1 MLSRLLL
8 SASLLVGGAAVAAA
22 QTSLTIYNT
31 GRVLMR
37 RTFPIAVPQGPST
50 QVLALGQVEPGS
62 VFALDPDIAVLGSA
76 YDAAIDEPGTLRR
89 AVGRRLV
96 FDLVGSPRDSVVA
109 EVLSAE
115 PERYR
120 LPSGEVVF
128 SRPGRPRYPADLV
141 ALAPTTTVTVQGTA
155 RRPSLGLGWMTSG
168 AGWNADYQLIVG
180 RGPARIAGNAVIT
193 NGALVVDSAEVQL
206 LAGEVGQPR
215 PMFRGAVVQMAA
227 MAAEAA
233 PSEEAVGE
241 SHVYTLPG
249 RHTLR
254 PGIVTSVPLF
264 TPTTTAWERVYTVR
278 GQLPWSGALMQEGDE
293 ARVPVEVQYV
303 LKRPRTAAFGD
314 RPLPAGNWRIFE
326 ADAAGRLQLVGESAS
341 RHVPA
346 GEDLRLSAGTAF
358 DLTASRVQSSYSTAM
373 EGRRTVATAA
383 YTVRL
388 TNAKDSSAVVDVL
401 EERQGE
407 WQVVTSSVPAERL
420 SSTRTRFRVRVPA
433 RGEAT
438 LTYTVRATW

>member
-1 MLSRLLL
+1 MLTRLLL
-8 SASLLVGGAAVAAA
+8 STSLLVGSVAIAAA
-22 QTSLTIYNT
+22 QTSLTIYNS
-31 GRVLMR
+31 GRVVMR
-37 RTFPIAVPQGPST
+37 RTLPVAVPQGTST
-50 QVLALGQVEPGS
+50 QALALGLVEPGS
-62 VFALDPDIAVLGSA
+62 VFALDPDVAVLGTA

-96 FDLVGSPRDSVVA
+96 FDLAGTPRDSVMA

-120 LPSGEVVF
+120 LPGGEVVF
-128 SRPGRPRYPADLV
+128 TRPGRPRYPADLV

-155 RRPSLGLGWMTSG
+155 RRPALGLGWMTSG
-168 AGWNADYQLIVG
+168 AGWNAAYQVILG
-180 RGPARIAGNAVIT
+180 RGTARVGGHAVIA

-206 LAGEVGQPR
+206 LAGDVGQPR
-215 PMFRGAVVQMAA
+215 PVAREVAVPMMA
-227 MAAEAA
+227 MAADAV
-233 PSEEAVGE
+233 PGEEAVGE

-264 TPTTTAWERVYTVR
+264 APATTAWERVYTVR

-293 ARVPVEVQYV
+293 ARVPVEVQYL

-314 RPLPAGNWRIFE
+314 RPLPAGSWRIYE
-326 ADAAGRLQLVGESAS
+326 ADGAGRLQLVGESTS
-341 RHVPA
+341 RHAPA
-346 GEDLRLSAGTAF
+346 GEDLRLGAGTAF
-358 DLTASRVQSSYSTAM
+358 DLTASRVQASYATTM
-373 EGRRTVATAA
+373 EGRRTVATAG

-388 TNAKDSSAVVDVL
+388 TNAKDSAAVVDVL

-407 WQVVTSSVPAERL
+407 WQVVASSVAAERL